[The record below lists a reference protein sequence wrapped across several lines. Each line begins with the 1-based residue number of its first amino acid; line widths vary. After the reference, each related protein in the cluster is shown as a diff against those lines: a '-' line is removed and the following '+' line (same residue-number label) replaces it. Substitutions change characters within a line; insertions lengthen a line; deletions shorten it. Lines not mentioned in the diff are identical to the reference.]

1 MLMAGDTGVPM
12 ECACASKISDLQ
24 ATWRRA
30 VARRGYMVLGNG
42 APCVSFVFSDSFSR
56 TWCLLRAEI
65 VTCF

>member
-30 VARRGYMVLGNG
+30 VARLGYAWPGVRSRVTR
-42 APCVSFVFSDSFSR
+42 CVSFVFSDPFSR
-56 TWCLLRAEI
+56 TCAFCERRS
-65 VTCF
+65 